1 MTIDSHTHVSVRCE
15 ADWDLDSSAATMKY
29 CFQRNLAR
37 PHIEVRRLADDAVVD
52 DGWKTLWDEHR
63 LTSWDGCKDVG
74 LRIAWERAGRPT
86 VSCTPYFTWQSDG
99 EELYAPG
106 DHVLIAYKGPPPEVL
121 LWLMNATGI
130 DRAVLQLPPIHLNK
144 FFSRVVHEHPT
155 RFIGL
160 CNVDESTAYTKENLD
175 RLHVYVEELGLRG
188 FYHEPTRGWEGY
200 TSFHTAKFDPFWHA
214 IEALGVVMYIGGP
227 FGDSYDEFIPKLEAV
242 LRKFPGIRV
251 VLTNGVL
258 ASYVADGI
266 PEEFAHVVNSY
277 NVHTE
282 ILSNIVNYGPNDE
295 VIRLLYDAFGPTKLI
310 WGSEFAAYNLVGP
323 PFTPERYA
331 QCLNYMR
338 RRCDYMTQ
346 DDLRLIH
353 GGNLQ
358 RVFDIPD

>member
-1 MTIDSHTHVSVRCE
+1 MIIDSHTHVSVRCE
-15 ADWDLDSSAATMKY
+15 ADWDLDSSAATVKY

-37 PHIEVRRLADDAVVD
+37 PHIEVRRLADDSVVA

-86 VSCTPYFTWQSDG
+86 VSCTPYFTWLSDG

-188 FYHEPTRGWEGY
+188 FYHEPTRGWEGF
-200 TSFHTAKFDPFWHA
+200 TAFHTAKFDPFWRA

-227 FGDSYDEFIPKLEAV
+227 FGNVYPEFIPKLEAV
-242 LRKFPGIRV
+242 LQKFPGIRM

-258 ASYVADGI
+258 ASYVEDGI
-266 PEEFAHVVNSY
+266 PEEFARVINGY
-277 NVHTE
+277 DVHTE
-282 ILSNIVNYGPNDE
+282 ILTNIVNYGPGDE

-338 RRCDYMTQ
+338 RRCDYMTR